1 MRVVE
6 VYMNKN
12 KKTIVGRMRKIG
24 GRTARPF
31 IVLVALG
38 LPLAVPEV
46 SAQQIQQQN
55 QTFVSQVLRGKGQ
68 AIIPTYEGW
77 FLNQDGTSTLCY
89 GYFNLN
95 TEESLEIP
103 HGELNRLLGYRTPFE
118 VFFGKT
124 VRYTKPPLG
133 VALRT

>member
-1 MRVVE
+1 
-6 VYMNKN
+6 MNKN

-38 LPLAVPEV
+38 LPLAVQEV
-46 SAQQIQQQN
+46 SAQQILQQN